1 MHVTNLENFRR
12 KASDKEV
19 CVCVC
24 IYIYIYIYMRERE
37 RERERELIMN
47 NQASF
52 IFICFF

>member
-1 MHVTNLENFRR
+1 M
-12 KASDKEV
+12 
-19 CVCVC
+19 
-24 IYIYIYIYMRERE
+24 RE